1 MGGLTGYLFPQPIRD
16 SVFSTERGLEYL
28 SKGHNS
34 TRDKK
39 RRSMVDP
46 PLLPDVLR
54 ERELAS
60 RLNLSFIGRH
70 SWADMR
76 QFVSMVTKQ
85 TLIEKRVEA
94 ALVQDGFR
102 PENILSQRYEGDPI
116 L

>member
-1 MGGLTGYLFPQPIRD
+1 M
-16 SVFSTERGLEYL
+16 
-28 SKGHNS
+28 
-34 TRDKK
+34 
-39 RRSMVDP
+39 
-46 PLLPDVLR
+46 LPDVLR

>member
-1 MGGLTGYLFPQPIRD
+1 
-16 SVFSTERGLEYL
+16 
-28 SKGHNS
+28 
-34 TRDKK
+34 
-39 RRSMVDP
+39 
-46 PLLPDVLR
+46 
-54 ERELAS
+54 
-60 RLNLSFIGRH
+60 
-70 SWADMR
+70 MR

>member
-1 MGGLTGYLFPQPIRD
+1 M
-16 SVFSTERGLEYL
+16 
-28 SKGHNS
+28 
-34 TRDKK
+34 
-39 RRSMVDP
+39 
-46 PLLPDVLR
+46 LPDVLR

-102 PENILSQRYEGDPI
+102 PENILSQRHIMRGI
-116 L
+116 LFFNARGMAFSELTLNSYLNKIQRDGTRASLPYVRVC